1 MSRVSR
7 RFGRIRRPASVFSRV
22 SALVLSLAATA
33 PAGADPSPAP
43 PPEPP
48 AMAGHDAEARM
59 RTPEDEARWRR
70 LFFDPAARE
79 IGEPGVSC
87 DHRRLRRPE
96 TIRGLGAVAIAFDRD
111 DGRLR
116 LRLWLP
122 PTGDVV
128 PDSTSVAA
136 DLRRRLAD
144 SGSTADVEV
153 EVRLFAWC
161 R

>member
-1 MSRVSR
+1 MSRHRR
-7 RFGRIRRPASVFSRV
+7 RFSRFFCPTLVFL
-22 SALVLSLAATA
+22 LVPTLVFSLAAITR
-33 PAGADPSPAP
+33 ADGAP
-43 PPEPP
+43 PPASPP
-48 AMAGHDAEARM
+48 EAPPMAGHDAEARM
-59 RTPEDEARWRR
+59 RTPDDEARWRR

-96 TIRGLGAVAIAFDRD
+96 TIRGLGAVAIAFDRG